1 MNEARCTNSNCTFAQ
16 TGFCVLNNEPEECPN
31 LVSEQEEETGDGTS
45 LTHTDPVVGF
55 GRDSQGFPRSDVLG
69 LDDVRTLM
77 RKEYCRVVGLLGVPD
92 SGKTACLVSFY
103 LLLFRNEMKGFSFAD
118 SRSLMAL
125 DELSR
130 GARRWPSAVPQQM
143 TAHTRL
149 ADGRSP
155 GFLHFKLMRQSDG
168 IRQHLVITDLPG
180 EWSTDLIEKNR
191 TDRLSFL
198 RAADVLW
205 LMVDGQSLA
214 NREQR
219 IGAISRTNLL
229 IDRLAILLS
238 PEIPAI
244 RLVVSRLDL
253 GKPLDD
259 TLQQLCNRAARHNI
273 DLAVSHVASFS
284 KSNEIKAGE
293 GIEELIAQTVS
304 TPVVDDDFWPE
315 DLESG
320 SEPRCGLTFAE
331 GESLG

>member
-1 MNEARCTNSNCTFAQ
+1 MNEARCTNSDCTFAQ
-16 TGFCVLNNEPEECPN
+16 TGICVLNNDADECPN
-31 LVSEQEEETGDGTS
+31 LISEQEEETSDDTS
-45 LTHTDPVVGF
+45 LTHADP
-55 GRDSQGFPRSDVLG
+55 FPRSDVLG

-77 RKEYCRVVGLLGVPD
+77 RNEYCRVVGLLGVPD

-103 LLLFRNEMKGFSFAD
+103 LMLSRNEVKGFSFAD
-118 SRSLMAL
+118 SKSLMAL

-130 GARRWPSAVPQQM
+130 GARRWPSAAPDQM

-155 GFLHFKLMRQSDG
+155 GFLHFKLMRKPDC

-214 NREQR
+214 NREKR
-219 IGAISRTNLL
+219 HGATYRTSLL
-229 IDRLAILLS
+229 IDRLADLLS
-238 PEIPAI
+238 PDIPAM

-253 GKPLDD
+253 GKPPDD
-259 TLQQLCNRAARHNI
+259 TLQQLRDRAARHNI
-273 DLAVSHVASFS
+273 ELSVSHIASFS
-284 KSNEIKAGE
+284 KSKETSAGE
-293 GIEELIAQTVS
+293 GIDELIAHTVS
-304 TPVVDDDFWPE
+304 TPVADDDFWPGA
-315 DLESG
+315 LETA
-320 SEPRCGLTFAE
+320 SETTVWSDIRR
-331 GESLG
+331 GEVS